1 VKVVRVIAAWLA
13 ALSVL
18 AGLGLQG
25 ATAAHADTGSEEA
38 QFLDLTNQLRSSLG
52 LHTLAPNAE
61 LINIARSWSSQMA
74 AAGAISHNPSF
85 PNQVTAKWTRLGE
98 NVGTGGAVG
107 VIQTAFINSP
117 HHYENLVQ
125 PDYNYVGIGVVDGPN
140 GAIYVTVDFM
150 TLPGGSV
157 SAPAP
162 RVTAPKA
169 AAPRATTPAAPRVT
183 TARPASPSPTS
194 PPVTTPPVPVPV
206 PVAAQP
212 ASVKGSPAFG
222 QVLAQLR
229 ALDVSH

>member
-52 LHTLAPNAE
+52 LHTL
-61 LINIARSWSSQMA
+61 
-74 AAGAISHNPSF
+74 HNPSF